1 MYFTVF
7 QRGNL
12 EESVNKNTFNSILIP
27 CLYKFRS
34 GYMKINQNFFLTKHE
49 YIFSVLIGGSQ
60 FFTPFD

>member
-34 GYMKINQNFFLTKHE
+34 GYMQIIQIFFSQNR
-49 YIFSVLIGGSQ
+49 YIFSVLI
-60 FFTPFD
+60 

>member
-7 QRGNL
+7 QRGSL
-12 EESVNKNTFNSILIP
+12 EESVTKNESNSILIP

-49 YIFSVLIGGSQ
+49 YIFSVLIGGNQ

>member
-12 EESVNKNTFNSILIP
+12 EESVNKNTFNSISIP

-34 GYMKINQNFFLTKHE
+34 GYMQIIQNFFSQNRN
-49 YIFSVLIGGSQ
+49 IFLV
-60 FFTPFD
+60 F